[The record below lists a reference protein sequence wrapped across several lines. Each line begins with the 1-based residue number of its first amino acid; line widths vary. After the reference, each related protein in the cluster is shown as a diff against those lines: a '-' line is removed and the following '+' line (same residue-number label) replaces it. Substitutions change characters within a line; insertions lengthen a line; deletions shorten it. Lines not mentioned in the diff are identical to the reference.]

1 MRVIDLN
8 SSLAEALASKDSA
21 EESKWRMLLSFL
33 VILNEG
39 CALIIMFF
47 LCSGTKLPLKVT
59 YIVIGR
65 V

>member
-8 SSLAEALASKDSA
+8 SSLAEVLASKDSA
-21 EESKWRMLLSFL
+21 EESKLRMSLSFL

-39 CALIIMFF
+39 CALISMFF

-59 YIVIGR
+59 
-65 V
+65 